1 MRETLSAIYHVVS
14 GQGYTIINDV
24 KFEWK
29 QGDTFCLPSWS
40 RYQHFADSEA
50 TVYLYRCD
58 DLPMLK
64 ALGFHRVEGEE
75 FDEK

>member
-1 MRETLSAIYHVVS
+1 MIDDE
-14 GQGYTIINDV
+14 

-29 QGDTFCLPSWS
+29 QCDTFCLPSWK
-40 RYQHFADSEA
+40 RYQHFASAEDDA
-50 TVYLYRCD
+50 YLYRCD

-64 ALGFHRVEGEE
+64 ALGFYRVEGED